1 MVYPTFE
8 TFQLLCLEV
17 GGLRRRGH
25 TENSRMEARLEGE
38 NEGRDEA
45 GKRGPGGMKVGG
57 RRQRGW
63 KGEAGVREGAN
74 KGRQER
80 GRQESTT
87 QGAKQS

>member
-1 MVYPTFE
+1 
-8 TFQLLCLEV
+8 
-17 GGLRRRGH
+17 
-25 TENSRMEARLEGE
+25 
-38 NEGRDEA
+38 
-45 GKRGPGGMKVGG
+45 MKVGG

-87 QGAKQS
+87 QGAKQSCNKKTDLEVSEGDGEAGCSAAFPVPGGPIVLPAICVQDSLF